1 MRKLLCLFAAG
12 LLVFGVAC
20 GGGDDENEPAA
31 NEQESTEDGGAEEE
45 GSTEDGSGSI
55 EVVMTEFAFAGP
67 ETVPAGEFEVTAVNN
82 GEQQHEMGVVPLK
95 PGAPPIEELVK
106 LSDKELEEYLAG
118 PFGGTEGPIKPGE
131 SKTFTLD
138 GSKAASFGFAC
149 FIKDPETK
157 KPHVQLG
164 MAGTFVVE

>member
-1 MRKLLCLFAAG
+1 MAAG

-20 GGGDDENEPAA
+20 GGGDEENEPAA
-31 NEQESTEDGGAEEE
+31 TEEESTEDEGTEEE
-45 GSTEDGSGSI
+45 GSTDEGGPI
-55 EVVMTEFAFAGP
+55 EVSMTEFAFDAP
-67 ETVPAGEFEVTAVNN
+67 ETVPAAEFEVTVVNN

-95 PGAPPIEELVK
+95 ENAPPIEELVK
-106 LSDKELEEYLAG
+106 LSDKELEKYLAG

-164 MAGTFVVE
+164 MSGQFIVE